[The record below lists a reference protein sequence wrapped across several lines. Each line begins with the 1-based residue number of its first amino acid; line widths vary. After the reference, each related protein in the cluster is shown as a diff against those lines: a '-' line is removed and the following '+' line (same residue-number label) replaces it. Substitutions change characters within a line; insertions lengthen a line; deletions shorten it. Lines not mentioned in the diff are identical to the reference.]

1 MPLKEQAC
9 KKCGYVLEDPAV
21 EECPICQNKKFTT
34 FWKGS
39 VIVNDPENSEVA
51 KKLNI
56 TQKGKFA
63 LRIN

>member
-1 MPLKEQAC
+1 MAIKEQAC
-9 KKCGYVLEDPAV
+9 KKCGYVLEDPL

-34 FWKGS
+34 FWKGAV
-39 VIVNDPENSEVA
+39 VINDPENSEVA

-56 TQKGKFA
+56 THKGKFA

>member
-1 MPLKEQAC
+1 VIVKEQAC
-9 KKCGYVLEDPAV
+9 KKCGYIVEDQNTT
-21 EECPICQNKKFTT
+21 ECPICQNKKFTT

-56 TQKGKFA
+56 TQKGRYA

>member
-1 MPLKEQAC
+1 MVLKEQAC
-9 KKCGYVLEDPAV
+9 KKCGYVIEDQNT
-21 EECPICQNKKFTT
+21 EECPVCQNKKFTT

-56 TQKGKFA
+56 TNKGKFA

>member
-1 MPLKEQAC
+1 MAIKENAC
-9 KKCGYVLEDPAV
+9 KRCGYVLEDQTIDTCPAC
-21 EECPICQNKKFTT
+21 ENKKFTT

-39 VIVNDPENSEVA
+39 VIVTDPENSEVA

-56 TQKGKFA
+56 TNKGKFA

>member
-1 MPLKEQAC
+1 MAAIKVMAC
-9 KKCGYVLEDPAV
+9 KKCGYVVEEAL
-21 EECPICQNKKFTT
+21 EECPVCQNKKFTT

-39 VIVNDPENSEVA
+39 VIVNDPENSVVA

-56 TQKGKFA
+56 ENKGKYA

>member
-1 MPLKEQAC
+1 MPIKEQAC
-9 KKCGYVLEDPAV
+9 KKCGFVLEEEL

-56 TQKGKFA
+56 THKGKFA

>member
-1 MPLKEQAC
+1 MVLKEQAC
-9 KKCGYVLEDPAV
+9 KKCGYVIEEKET

-34 FWKGS
+34 FWKGA
-39 VIVNDPENSEVA
+39 VVVCDPENSEVA

-56 TQKGKFA
+56 LQKGKFA

>member
-1 MPLKEQAC
+1 MVLKEQAC
-9 KKCGYVLEDPAV
+9 KKCGYVLEDSTI

-39 VIVNDPENSEVA
+39 VIVNDPENSDVA

-56 TQKGKFA
+56 TQKGRFA